1 MMRKVR
7 YAVAMSL
14 DGFIAGPQ
22 GEADWIEMD
31 PSVDVAAFFREFY
44 AQFDIAIMGRRA
56 YDVFGGAVEGM
67 DTYVF
72 SRTLPPGPRDGV
84 TVVGEG
90 GIELLKELRA
100 GNGKDIWLFGGGSL
114 FGSLASIGLVDAAE
128 LSVMPVMLG
137 DGRRVMSDNTAR
149 VKLRLLSCDQSG
161 AGVLS
166 LKYAVQS
173 RT

>member
-1 MMRKVR
+1 MRKVR

-31 PSVDVAAFFREFY
+31 PGVDVAAFFREFY

-114 FGSLASIGLVDAAE
+114 FGSLASTGLVDAAE

-149 VKLRLLSCDQSG
+149 VKLRLLSCDPSG